1 MAPVQDPNF
10 RDRLNA
16 LSEKYG
22 ATIPAT
28 MAAIAAA
35 LSHCRNADADEQSLH
50 RLHELLHGVAGSAAT
65 FGYPVLGTEARRL
78 EQEVRPLLGKRPVEV
93 ADWGALEGMV
103 AQYLSWAAI
112 DPKATEY
119 KV

>member
-1 MAPVQDPNF
+1 MATVQDPNF

-28 MAAIAAA
+28 MAAISTA
-35 LSHCRNADADEQSLH
+35 LSHCCNAGADEQTLH

-78 EQEVRPLLGKRPVEV
+78 EQEVRPLLGKRPVDI
-93 ADWGALEGMV
+93 AHWDTLAGMV
-103 AQYLSWAAI
+103 AQYLSWAAR
-112 DPKATEY
+112 DPKASEY
-119 KV
+119 RV

>member
-1 MAPVQDPNF
+1 MATVPDPHF

-28 MAAIAAA
+28 LTAISSA
-35 LSHCRNADADEQSLH
+35 LSHCCNADADEQSLH
-50 RLHELLHGVAGSAAT
+50 QLHELLHGVAGSAAT

-78 EQEVRPLLGKRPVEV
+78 EQEVRPLLGKRPVDV
-93 ADWGALEGMV
+93 AHWPALAALV
-103 AQYLSWAAI
+103 AQYLSWARN
-112 DPKATEY
+112 DPKAPDFR
-119 KV
+119 V